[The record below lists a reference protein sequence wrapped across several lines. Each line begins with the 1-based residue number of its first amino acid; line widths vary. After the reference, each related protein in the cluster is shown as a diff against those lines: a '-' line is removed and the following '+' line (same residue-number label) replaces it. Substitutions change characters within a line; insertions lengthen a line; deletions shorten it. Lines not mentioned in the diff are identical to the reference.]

1 MINKKDKNA
10 DRLIRHK
17 RVRKSVNGTSERP
30 RLSVYRSANHI
41 YAQVIDDI
49 KGVTLVSSSTLVKEI
64 AAKAE
69 KVTKIEA
76 AKLVGADVAKKA
88 MAKGIEAVVFDRDGY
103 IYTGTV
109 EALAD
114 AAREVGLKF

>member
-41 YAQVIDDI
+41 YAQIIDDVQ
-49 KGVTLVSSSTLVKEI
+49 GVTLVSSSTLVKEI
-64 AAKAE
+64 AAKAD

-76 AKLVGADVAKKA
+76 TKLVGADVAKKA
-88 MAKGIEAVVFDRDGY
+88 IAKGIDTIVFDRGGY
-103 IYTGTV
+103 IYTGRV

-114 AAREVGLKF
+114 AAREAGLKF

>member
-10 DRLIRHK
+10 DILIRHK

-41 YAQVIDDI
+41 YAQIIDDVQ
-49 KGVTLVSSSTLVKEI
+49 GVTLVSSSTLVKEI
-64 AAKAE
+64 AAKAD

-88 MAKGIEAVVFDRDGY
+88 IAKGIDTIVFDRGGY
-103 IYTGTV
+103 IYTGRV

-114 AAREVGLKF
+114 AAREAGLKF

>member
-17 RVRKSVNGTSERP
+17 RVRKSVSGTSERP

-41 YAQVIDDI
+41 YAQIIDDVQ
-49 KGVTLVSSSTLVKEI
+49 GVTLVSSSTLVKEI
-64 AAKAE
+64 AAKAD

-88 MAKGIEAVVFDRDGY
+88 IAKGIDTIVFDRGGY
-103 IYTGTV
+103 IYTGRV

-114 AAREVGLKF
+114 AAREAGLKF

>member
-30 RLSVYRSANHI
+30 RLSVYRSENHI
-41 YAQVIDDI
+41 YAQVIDDV

-64 AAKAE
+64 AAQAE
-69 KVTKIEA
+69 KITKIEA

-88 MAKGIEAVVFDRDGY
+88 MAKGIESVVFDRGGY
-103 IYTGTV
+103 IYTGRV

>member
-64 AAKAE
+64 AAKAD

-88 MAKGIEAVVFDRDGY
+88 MAKVIEAVVFDRGGY
-103 IYTGTV
+103 IYTGRV

>member
-64 AAKAE
+64 AAKAD

-88 MAKGIEAVVFDRDGY
+88 MAKGIEAVVFDRGGY
-103 IYTGTV
+103 TYTGRV

>member
-30 RLSVYRSANHI
+30 RLSVYRSENHI
-41 YAQVIDDI
+41 YAQVIDDV

-64 AAKAE
+64 AAQAE

-88 MAKGIEAVVFDRDGY
+88 MAKGIESVVFDRGGY
-103 IYTGTV
+103 IYTGRV

>member
-64 AAKAE
+64 AVSVPSWDPTKCIQCNQCSLVCPHACIRPVLSNAKHIINAE
-69 KVTKIEA
+69 
-76 AKLVGADVAKKA
+76 
-88 MAKGIEAVVFDRDGY
+88 F
-103 IYTGTV
+103 
-109 EALAD
+109 
-114 AAREVGLKF
+114 

>member
-88 MAKGIEAVVFDRDGY
+88 MAKGIEAVVFDRGGY
-103 IYTGTV
+103 IYTGRV